1 VLVLVP
7 VGVGGTCVFVAVELG
22 GLWVATSAVVKVGAT
37 VGVADDSAGSAC
49 GRCVGTAVAGTM
61 AVFVAGGTGRVDW
74 VSDGGSSAG
83 VVAVGGFM
91 TLAKVAVGTVV
102 PVVDSMS
109 ACGDCWLVGVAA
121 RCVAVG

>member
-1 VLVLVP
+1 MSVLVLVS
-7 VGVGGTCVFVAVELG
+7 VGVGGTWVFVAAGLG
-22 GLWVATSAVVKVGAT
+22 APWVATSTVVEVGAT
-37 VGVADDSAGSAC
+37 VAVGDDSAGSAC
-49 GRCVGTAVAGTM
+49 GRCVGAVVAGTM

-109 ACGDCWLVGVAA
+109 A
-121 RCVAVG
+121 